1 MDTPINNGGPAFP
14 FPVSVYPSGQVQP
27 GCYGMSL
34 RDWFAG
40 QALAGLCSRDLQG
53 AGEYSLSL
61 NNHINHANVRR
72 FSEPT
77 HVAKEAVAHA
87 EALIAELSEGVTK

>member
-1 MDTPINNGGPAFP
+1 MKDRALDEGGRAFP
-14 FPVSVYPSGQVQP
+14 TGEAR
-27 GCYGMSL
+27 GL
-34 RDWFAG
+34 TRREWFAG